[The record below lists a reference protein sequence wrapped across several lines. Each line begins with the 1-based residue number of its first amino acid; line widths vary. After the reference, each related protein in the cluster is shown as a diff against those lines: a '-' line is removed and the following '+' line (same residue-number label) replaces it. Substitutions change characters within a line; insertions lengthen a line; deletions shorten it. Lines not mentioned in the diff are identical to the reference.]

1 MVQAWPSVKITATA
15 GKVCFLSNGGNTDTG
30 DNPGGTSPK
39 DRAKSG
45 FEKSFGRP
53 PPYWDPGWATNAGA
67 FPGNI
72 PFSGVLDSKV
82 IEANAIKAAKADPK
96 VGFGL
101 PGSDVAYGLN
111 PKPFPSIKMYFNDYL
126 SNDDG
131 WCK

>member
-1 MVQAWPSVKITATA
+1 MIQARPSVKTTATA

-39 DRAKSG
+39 DKAKSG

-53 PPYWDPGWATNAGA
+53 PPYWDPGWATKGGA
-67 FPGNI
+67 SPGNI

-82 IEANAIKAAKADPK
+82 IEAKAIKAAKADPK

-111 PKPFPSIKMYFNDYL
+111 PKPFPSKNVFQ
-126 SNDDG
+126 
-131 WCK
+131 